1 MNKSHVLFQVHLYK
15 DQDQNFK
22 YKSFNII
29 LFAIF
34 SEKEKKRK
42 HKTPKLF
49 RTEKR
54 PSTPATPSS
63 RECSL
68 KIDHKLNCY
77 CESI

>member
-1 MNKSHVLFQVHLYK
+1 MSCFKFTFTKIKIKPSNIRALTLYSLQYSVKKQNK
-15 DQDQNFK
+15 
-22 YKSFNII
+22 
-29 LFAIF
+29 
-34 SEKEKKRK
+34 
-42 HKTPKLF
+42 TKLF
-49 RTEKR
+49 GTEKR